1 MWYSDYVTGLTTE
14 ESEFNILQGKEI
26 FLLPTM
32 TRLALGPTQ
41 SLTQVV
47 LGALSL
53 AVKWPQ
59 RMNHSPS
66 PPFPTEVKNPWS

>member
-14 ESEFNILQGKEI
+14 ESDFNFVRRKGI
-26 FLLPTM
+26 FLLLTM
-32 TRLALGPTQ
+32 MRLTLGLTQ

-47 LGALSL
+47 LGALSP

-59 RMNHSPS
+59 GMHHDHS